1 MGAFLVISLFSCT
14 FAKFFYMEQT
24 KEKGQGVRRAVD
36 TTRHHRENGWDYR
49 GRAVYHFTFPVEG
62 RFPLFGTL
70 EGESAERAFIKLNP
84 FGYRVYQILC
94 GLPQFYAAKGFA
106 LKVLA
111 QKVMPD
117 HIHLVIQVLEPLPQS
132 IGAVVRGF
140 KSACTKVYKQEFLSC
155 GENAA
160 EVHSIA
166 NQQEN
171 AAEMHSR
178 GGQQGN
184 AAEVHSIASQQ
195 GNAAEMHSRGEQ
207 QGDAAEM
214 HSIASQQGNAAEMHG
229 RASQQGNAAE
239 VHSIANRQ
247 GDAAEMHGRGEQ
259 QGNAAEVHG
268 KASQQGNAA
277 EVHGIANQQGN
288 AAALMHFARIF
299 ANRNSIWQQDAAYYH
314 ERILHAPGQLHR
326 MINYVKDNPRRLWL
340 KKNNPDLF
348 RLHRHTDVCGL
359 SFTSLGNHF
368 LLDWHDNQTVEMSRN
383 ATVEQIQIR
392 LQLAMAAAQNGAVT
406 YTAAISKGE
415 QLIARTLRKQ
425 GYPLVVLLSDGFPKE
440 GSPHERF
447 YKPGGIYFEACSRGQ
462 LLLLEPT
469 EQTFLN
475 ADIQSAV
482 EETLRRK
489 AAERHYSYEQIPL
502 KSQRY
507 RFVALNEIAK
517 RLARI
522 ER

>member
-1 MGAFLVISLFSCT
+1 
-14 FAKFFYMEQT
+14 MEQT
-24 KEKGQGVRRAVD
+24 KGKGQGVRRAVD

-70 EGESAERAFIKLNP
+70 EGENAERAFIKLNP

-117 HIHLVIQVLEPLPQS
+117 HIHLVIQVLEPLSQS

-140 KSACTKVYKQEFLSC
+140 KSACTMVYKQEFLSC

-160 EVHSIA
+160 EVH
-166 NQQEN
+166 
-171 AAEMHSR
+171 
-178 GGQQGN
+178 
-184 AAEVHSIASQQ
+184 
-195 GNAAEMHSRGEQ
+195 
-207 QGDAAEM
+207 
-214 HSIASQQGNAAEMHG
+214 G
-229 RASQQGNAAE
+229 RASQQGNT
-239 VHSIANRQ
+239 
-247 GDAAEMHGRGEQ
+247 
-259 QGNAAEVHG
+259 
-268 KASQQGNAA
+268 
-277 EVHGIANQQGN
+277 
-288 AAALMHFARIF
+288 AALMHFARIF
-299 ANRNSIWQQDAAYYH
+299 ANRNSIWQQDATYYH
-314 ERILHAPGQLHR
+314 ERILHAPGQLNR

-348 RLHRHTDVCGL
+348 RLHRHTEMCGL

-368 LLDWHDNQTVEMSRN
+368 LLDWHDNQTVEMPRN
-383 ATVEQIQIR
+383 ATVEQVQKR

-447 YKPGGIYFEACSRGQ
+447 YKPGGIYFEACSKGQ

-482 EETLRRK
+482 EETLRSK
-489 AAERHYSYEQIPL
+489 AAERHYGYKQIPL

>member
-1 MGAFLVISLFSCT
+1 MVISLFSCT

-24 KEKGQGVRRAVD
+24 KGKGQGVRRAVD

-140 KSACTKVYKQEFLSC
+140 KSACTMVYKQEFLSC

-166 NQQEN
+166 N
-171 AAEMHSR
+171 R
-178 GGQQGN
+178 
-184 AAEVHSIASQQ
+184 
-195 GNAAEMHSRGEQ
+195 
-207 QGDAAEM
+207 
-214 HSIASQQGNAAEMHG
+214 
-229 RASQQGNAAE
+229 
-239 VHSIANRQ
+239 
-247 GDAAEMHGRGEQ
+247 
-259 QGNAAEVHG
+259 
-268 KASQQGNAA
+268 
-277 EVHGIANQQGN
+277 QGN

-314 ERILHAPGQLHR
+314 ERILHAPGQLNR

-348 RLHRHTDVCGL
+348 RLHRHTEMCGL

-368 LLDWHDNQTVEMSRN
+368 LLDWHDNQTVEMPRN
-383 ATVEQIQIR
+383 ATVEQVQKR

-425 GYPLVVLLSDGFPKE
+425 GYPLVVLLSDGFPKD

-447 YKPGGIYFEACSRGQ
+447 YKPGGIYFEACSKGQ

-489 AAERHYSYEQIPL
+489 AAERHYSYEQIPI